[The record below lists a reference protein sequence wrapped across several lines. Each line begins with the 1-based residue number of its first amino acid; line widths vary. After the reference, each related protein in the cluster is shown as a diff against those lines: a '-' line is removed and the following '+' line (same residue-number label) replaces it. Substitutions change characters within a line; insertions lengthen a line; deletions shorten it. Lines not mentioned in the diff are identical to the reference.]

1 MQFAALH
8 PALAGLGFTPYFHQQ
23 FLVLVADT
31 PAFSDW
37 LPERVVAEWGSEYQL
52 LGSAGVRRAV
62 LSGRLRHELADDA
75 RPCVGDFVLATPGTG
90 ADLARIEH
98 RFERANVFRRKS
110 AGVTARAQPIA
121 ANIDLAL
128 VVSAFSEPDADSDAA
143 RRGVNVRRIERY
155 LRAVAEAPAEA
166 VVVLNK
172 ADLCADA
179 EEQAA
184 ELGAQLGGVEVY
196 LVSAR
201 SELGVPRLAERLGS
215 GVTAVLVGPS
225 GVGKSSL
232 TNRLLESDVQRVN
245 DIREA
250 DARGR
255 HTTTHRQIFTLPS
268 GGLLVDT
275 PGMRELGLHT
285 DSAVDPGHT
294 GFEEIDSLAGDC
306 RFRDCTHV
314 DEPGCAVL
322 AAVNAGE
329 IERERLDHAHKLQQE
344 LAFQAARSD
353 ARKRSEARRQYRA
366 LSVASRARQREKGRG

>member
-1 MQFAALH
+1 MHFAALP

-23 FLVLVADT
+23 FLALVADT

-37 LPERVVAEWGSEYQL
+37 LPERVVAEWGAEYQL
-52 LGSAGVRRAV
+52 LGSAGARRAV
-62 LSGRLRHELADDA
+62 LSGRLRHQLAEDE
-75 RPCVGDFVLATPGTG
+75 RPCVGDFVLATPGS
-90 ADLARIEH
+90 DLARIEH

-128 VVSAFSEPDADSDAA
+128 IVSAFSEPDAQSDTA

-155 LRAVAEAPAEA
+155 LRAAAEAPAEP
-166 VVVLNK
+166 VVLLNK
-172 ADLCADA
+172 ADLCPDA
-179 EEQAA
+179 EQQAT
-184 ELGAQLGGVEVY
+184 ELAGQLGLEVC

-201 SELGVPRLAERLGS
+201 SELGLHALRERLGS

-232 TNRLLESDVQRVN
+232 TNRLLDQDVQRVN
-245 DIREA
+245 GIRED

-255 HTTTHRQIFTLPS
+255 HTTTHRQIFVLPS

-275 PGMRELGLHT
+275 PGMRELGLHA
-285 DSAVDPGHT
+285 DGVVDPAHT
-294 GFEEIDSLAGDC
+294 GFDEIDSLAKDC
-306 RFRDCTHV
+306 RFRDCTHA

-322 AAVNAGE
+322 AAVETGQ
-329 IERERLDHAHKLQQE
+329 IGRERLDHAHKLQRE
-344 LAFQAARSD
+344 LAFQAMRSD
-353 ARKRSEARRQYRA
+353 ARKRSEARKQYRA
-366 LSVASRARQREKGRG
+366 VTVAGRARQRLKGRD